1 LLSAHQCA
9 ILDITGLEDSGALDR
24 SGADN
29 GQVQPVE
36 DGDGESPPRVTAAG
50 VTPRT
55 LHSSSSNRGGLR
67 ASRDRPIKG
76 AANTTTN
83 YDIADDND
91 ESAAISA
98 PKFEGDHPLKGVP
111 NIGDL
116 PAPEP
121 VSRAQ
126 LNFGTVNCVRS
137 LHVLV
142 VRSCT

>member
-1 LLSAHQCA
+1 
-9 ILDITGLEDSGALDR
+9 
-24 SGADN
+24 
-29 GQVQPVE
+29 
-36 DGDGESPPRVTAAG
+36 
-50 VTPRT
+50 

-76 AANTTTN
+76 AANATTN
-83 YDIADDND
+83 YNTAADYADND

-121 VSRAQ
+121 VSTAQ
-126 LNFGTVNCVRS
+126 LSFLNCYK
-137 LHVLV
+137 
-142 VRSCT
+142 